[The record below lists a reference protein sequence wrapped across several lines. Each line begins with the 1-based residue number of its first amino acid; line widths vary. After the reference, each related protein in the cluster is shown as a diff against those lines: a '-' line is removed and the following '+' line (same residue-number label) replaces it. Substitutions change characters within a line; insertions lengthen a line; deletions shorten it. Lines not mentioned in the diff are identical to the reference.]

1 MTAPDR
7 AADEL
12 ALRRLSALYA
22 AGADR
27 RGGET
32 YASVFL
38 PDARMRV
45 YRLPDVDTPMTAM
58 T

>member
-1 MTAPDR
+1 MTVPDR

-27 RGGET
+27 RGGDA
-32 YASVFL
+32 YAGV
-38 PDARMRV
+38 RV
-45 YRLPDVDTPMTAM
+45 TVRGALATA
-58 T
+58 